1 MNAEF
6 ENPDGPLSPGA
17 EQPTEQPT
25 ENAQNGAPEGVPNTA
40 PNTAPNIGAESGLDA
55 APAPDPLAVAEAEA
69 AAHKDKLLR
78 TLAELENFR
87 RRAEKER
94 QDVSKY
100 AITSFARDSLTV
112 VDNLRRGLDSLTA
125 EERQASTALETLAAG
140 MELTE
145 REMLATLER
154 HGIEKIVPLD
164 EPFDH
169 NLHQSMLEV
178 EDATKPVG
186 SVVQVMQA
194 GYVLNGRLLR
204 PALVAVAKGGPK
216 AGAEVPP
223 TAAVQ
228 APIANEDLANP
239 PQGTPEMGDNDEGT
253 GNNRG

>member
-1 MNAEF
+1 MNAES
-6 ENPDGPLSPGA
+6 EKPDDTMSPGA
-17 EQPTEQPT
+17 AQPD
-25 ENAQNGAPEGVPNTA
+25 ENAQK
-40 PNTAPNIGAESGLDA
+40 DA
-55 APAPDPLAVAEAEA
+55 ADGASNTVAEWDSTAAPDPLAEAQAEA

-94 QDVSKY
+94 QDISKY
-100 AITSFARDSLTV
+100 AITAFARDCLTV
-112 VDNLRRGLDSLTA
+112 VDNLRRGLESVTA
-125 EERQASTALETLAAG
+125 EERQATPALETLAAG

-169 NLHQSMLEV
+169 NLHQAMLEV
-178 EDATKPVG
+178 EDPTKPAG

-204 PALVAVAKGGPK
+204 PAMVAVSKGGPK
-216 AGAEVPP
+216 AGADIPSP
-223 TAAVQ
+223 TVTVQ

-239 PQGTPEMGDNDEGT
+239 PNSASETGCDGEGSANNGGQT
-253 GNNRG
+253 G